1 MEKIK
6 IDGVEYDVP
15 SQVASTLRS
24 TKARA
29 DAAEGA
35 LKEVS
40 AKVAAAEA
48 KADTAQAKA
57 DAAMA
62 DLAGEKKAR
71 LDSVEATK
79 AEIRSRIELERTAGD
94 VLGTGVKLDGVKDTE
109 IKVQVLSRLDA
120 DFVAAGKSEAYVAA
134 RFDIAMEKY
143 RAENPALDALRVA
156 AAAPGKPAP
165 RLDDDSPRKEFMKK
179 NAAGYLQPLAGSIEE

>member
-29 DAAEGA
+29 DAAEA
-35 LKEVS
+35 AAKDVA

-48 KADTAQAKA
+48 RADTAQAKA
-57 DAAMA
+57 DAAVA
-62 DLAGEKKAR
+62 EVAKEKKLR
-71 LDSVEATK
+71 LDGAESTK
-79 AEIRSRIELERTAGD
+79 AEVRARLELERTAGD
-94 VLGTGVKLDGVKDTE
+94 VLGTGIKLDGKSDTE
-109 IKVQVLSRLDA
+109 IKVEVLARLDA
-120 DFVAAGKSEAYVAA
+120 DFAPAGKSEAYVAA
-134 RFDIAMEKY
+134 RYDIALEKHL
-143 RAENPALDALRVA
+143 AENPALDALRVA